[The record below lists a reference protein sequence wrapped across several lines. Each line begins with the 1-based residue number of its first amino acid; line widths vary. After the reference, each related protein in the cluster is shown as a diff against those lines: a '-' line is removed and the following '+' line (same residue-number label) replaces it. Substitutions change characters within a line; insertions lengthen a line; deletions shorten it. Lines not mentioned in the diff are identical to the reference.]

1 MMYKLLLISL
11 AGLLISNVAIAADP
25 AAGKSKSQACQA
37 CHGQDGNSPTPNFPN
52 LAGQYEDYLLQ
63 TLKDYKSGARKNA
76 IMAGMVAPLSEQ
88 DMKDLAAY
96 YSSQK
101 GLETVKID

>member
-1 MMYKLLLISL
+1 MYRLLSIILT
-11 AGLLISNVAIAADP
+11 GLLVSNVAIAADP
-25 AAGKSKSQACQA
+25 DAGESKSQACQA

-52 LAGQYEDYLLQ
+52 LAGQYEDYILQ
-63 TLKDYKSGARKNA
+63 SLKDYKTGARKNA
-76 IMAGMVAPLSEQ
+76 IMAGMAAPLSEQ